1 MSMSY
6 WMIEGIGL
14 NVQDIK
20 PYINMEKAV
29 RFFYGLFPN
38 DPDLADLIAA
48 NDYASFDLETFYQ
61 GNGFENLADVLCH
74 CDDTSSLIHL
84 IPLTGSVAYIS
95 KNWHELPEEGLNA
108 VCLSLEQQINREA
121 RQEKKPPQSLLRVIG
136 DPCDPL
142 VSALLALQPEKL
154 DGLIKV
160 TLIGGSALSIQEVP
174 RRQLS
179 YLNGVDKI
187 SQLLQDNGYEAASKF
202 IDCIF
207 EL

>member
-61 GNGFENLADVLCH
+61 GNGFDNLADVLCH
-74 CDDTSSLIHL
+74 CDDTSSLIFGDDGDGNVYL
-84 IPLTGSVAYIS
+84 YYPPSMP
-95 KNWHELPEEGLNA
+95 WHRTETE
-108 VCLSLEQQINREA
+108 
-121 RQEKKPPQSLLRVIG
+121 PQS
-136 DPCDPL
+136 
-142 VSALLALQPEKL
+142 E
-154 DGLIKV
+154 
-160 TLIGGSALSIQEVP
+160 QEVVA
-174 RRQLS
+174 RIIKAVLKIADMS
-179 YLNGVDKI
+179 EDKI
-187 SQLLQDNGYEAASKF
+187 KEA
-202 IDCIF
+202 IDVDLH
-207 EL
+207 EVGAG